1 MQKSCSRP
9 VNKRLKSNCR
19 TMFVQS

>member
-1 MQKSCSRP
+1 MQKSCSRL
-9 VNKRLKSNCR
+9 VNKRSKSNCR